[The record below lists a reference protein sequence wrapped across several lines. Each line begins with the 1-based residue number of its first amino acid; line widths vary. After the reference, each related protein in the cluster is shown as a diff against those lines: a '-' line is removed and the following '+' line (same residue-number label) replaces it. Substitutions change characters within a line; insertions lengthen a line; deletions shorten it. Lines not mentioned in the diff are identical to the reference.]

1 MLWVISDDW
10 LQSYEVGKV
19 IDGLLANEFV
29 YERMLQKILWW
40 AATFPR
46 PLCCKSEASTH

>member
-1 MLWVISDDW
+1 MLWVISDDDW

-40 AATFPR
+40 AAR